1 MPSLAARHHAF
12 FSSSPSCLLKQLSL
26 RPYYVW
32 QLRLAIENYRYRP
45 GFLRTIPAWNPIF
58 GVWYL
63 AIDDKNSGF
72 HVWLM
77 CGGICGGGGVSQSPR
92 FFVREANLGSSS
104 NFLRQCKQTSRV
116 PDFAIFV
123 PGSSCNY
130 LFLFLFSLLFFLSKF
145 LTIPLCLKYK
155 EKAKKKRKWDQKE
168 SIAWTAVQCTQ
179 IL

>member
-1 MPSLAARHHAF
+1 MPSLAALHHAF

-72 HVWLM
+72 HVWLL
-77 CGGICGGGGVSQSPR
+77 CGGIWGVGGGGVSQSPR
-92 FFVREANLGSSS
+92 FLVCEANLGSSS
-104 NFLRQCKQTSRV
+104 NFLRQCKQTNRV
-116 PDFAIFV
+116 EFNSPRFCDFSARQFMQL
-123 PGSSCNY
+123 SF
-130 LFLFLFSLLFFLSKF
+130 FLFLFSLLFFL
-145 LTIPLCLKYK
+145 
-155 EKAKKKRKWDQKE
+155 
-168 SIAWTAVQCTQ
+168 
-179 IL
+179 